1 MNSRVLRLVIVV
13 AVAIGATSLA
23 FPAAA
28 VSQSFKVQLDGAPP
42 TGDSWAFLRFFPG
55 GSLSVHAGDVVDF
68 AWAGTD
74 TPHTAT
80 LVPSDDPE
88 AWRADNQ
95 GQGGTYQD
103 PIPDSVVGGDDGD
116 LIENP
121 AVVAPTDPT
130 CGTESTPCSFDGT
143 SVVSSGFQFSNP
155 SAEPSFFATVDA
167 PVGTYSFLC
176 LLHPGM
182 EDQLK
187 VVADATTIPAPAAV
201 TAKAAKQLAKSIKV
215 DGAAADLQ
223 AQTVAV
229 GVTRNAHTKVFI
241 NAGGFSNQVSANEF
255 PDNPIS
261 VHVGDRI
268 VVSGTGEIHT
278 ATFPKKSFKTVP
290 FIFPACEQ
298 PGADAPAQSPADCA
312 DPTKFELVVNSKAF
326 LPTKGNKLKDP
337 TAFVN
342 SGLITTQL
350 TFKFVAV
357 KPGKYTFVCL
367 VHGPEMSAVIR
378 VS

>member
-1 MNSRVLRLVIVV
+1 MLRLLLVA

-23 FPAAA
+23 FPAEA
-28 VSQSFKVQLDGAPP
+28 VSQSFTVKVDGAPP
-42 TGDSWAFLRFFPG
+42 TGDPWAFLRFFPG
-55 GSLSVHAGDVVDF
+55 ASLRVHVGDVVDF

-80 LVPSDDPE
+80 LVPDADPA

-95 GQGGTYQD
+95 GQGGDFQD
-103 PIPDSVVGGDDGD
+103 PIPDSAVGGDDGD

-130 CGTESTPCSFDGT
+130 CGTEATPCSFDGT

-155 SAEPSFFATVDA
+155 TAEPSFFASVDA

-182 EDQLK
+182 EDVLK
-187 VVADATTIPAPAAV
+187 VVADATTIPTPADV
-201 TAKAAKQLAKSIKV
+201 TAKAAKQLKKAINV

-223 AQTVAV
+223 AQTIAI
-229 GVTRNAHTKVFI
+229 GAPRDAHTKIFI

-255 PDNPIS
+255 PAIPILAN
-261 VHVGDRI
+261 VGDRI
-268 VVSGTGEIHT
+268 VVRGMGEIHT
-278 ATFPKKSFKTVP
+278 ATFPKKSFKTTPFVVP
-290 FIFPACEQ
+290 DCEL

-312 DPTKFELVVNSKAF
+312 DPSQFELVLNSKA
-326 LPTKGNKLKDP
+326 LAPTTTNKLKDP
-337 TAFVN
+337 TKFVN
-342 SGLITTQL
+342 SGLLVIPG
-350 TFKFVAV
+350 TFTFVAA

-367 VHGPEMSAVIR
+367 VHGPEMSGVIR
-378 VS
+378 VR

>member
-1 MNSRVLRLVIVV
+1 VNSRVLRFVV
-13 AVAIGATSLA
+13 VAAVAIGTTSLA
-23 FPAAA
+23 LPAGA
-28 VSQSFKVQLDGAPP
+28 VSQSFTVKVDGAPP
-42 TGDSWAFLRFFPG
+42 AGQPWAFLRFFPG
-55 GSLSVHAGDVVDF
+55 ASLRVHAGDVLDF

-80 LVPSDDPE
+80 LVPSDDAA

-95 GQGGTYQD
+95 GQGDPYQD

-121 AVVAPTDPT
+121 AVVAPSDPT
-130 CGTESTPCSFDGT
+130 CGTDATPCSFDGT

-155 SAEPSFFATVDA
+155 SAEPSFFASVDA

-187 VVADATTIPAPAAV
+187 VVADATTIPTPAAIA
-201 TAKAAKQLAKSIKV
+201 AKAAKQLKRAVQV
-215 DGAAADLQ
+215 DGAAAELQ
-223 AQTVAV
+223 AQTVGHA
-229 GVTRNAHTKVFI
+229 GRKVI
-241 NAGGFSNQVSANEF
+241 VSAGGFSNGVSVNEF

-278 ATFPKKSFKTVP
+278 ATFPRRSYKKTP
-290 FIFPACEQ
+290 FVVTDCELT
-298 PGADAPAQSPADCA
+298 GADAPAQSPLDCA
-312 DPTKFELVVNSKAF
+312 DPSTFEIVLNAKAF
-326 LPTKGNKLKDP
+326 RPTTANKLKDP
-337 TAFVN
+337 DTFLN
-342 SGLITTQL
+342 SGLLIIPL
-350 TFKFVAV
+350 AHRFVASR
-357 KPGKYTFVCL
+357 PGRYTFVCL
-367 VHGPEMSAVIR
+367 VHGPQMSGVIK

>member
-1 MNSRVLRLVIVV
+1 MLRVVIVV

-23 FPAAA
+23 LPAGA
-28 VSQSFKVQLDGAPP
+28 VSQSFKVQVDGAPP
-42 TGDSWAFLRFFPG
+42 TGEPWAFLRFFPG
-55 GSLSVHAGDVVDF
+55 ASLKVHAGDVVDF

-80 LVPSDDPE
+80 LVPSDDAE
-88 AWRADNQ
+88 AWRQDHQA
-95 GQGGTYQD
+95 QGGDFQD
-103 PIPDSVVGGDDGD
+103 PIPDSQVGGDDNS

-121 AVVAPTDPT
+121 KVVAPTDPT
-130 CGTESTPCSFDGT
+130 CGTEAAPCSFDGT

-155 SAEPSFFATVDA
+155 SAEPSFFASVDA

-182 EDQLK
+182 EDQLT
-187 VVADATTIPAPAAV
+187 VVADATTIPSPADVA
-201 TAKAAKQLAKSIKV
+201 TKAAKQLKKAIKV

-223 AQTVAV
+223 AQTLAVAV
-229 GVTRNAHTKVFI
+229 GGAHTKVLL

-255 PDNPIS
+255 PDNPVTVS
-261 VHVGDRI
+261 VGDRI
-268 VVSGTGEIHT
+268 VFSGTGEIHT

-290 FIFPACEQ
+290 FIVPACEQ

-312 DPTKFELVVNSKAF
+312 DPTKFELVINDQAF
-326 LPTKGNKLKDP
+326 LPTNGNKLNDP

-342 SGLITTQL
+342 SGLL
-350 TFKFVAV
+350 AGPVHATFIAKE
-357 KPGKYTFVCL
+357 PGKYTFVCL
-367 VHGPEMSAVIR
+367 VHGPEMSGVIKVR
-378 VS
+378 

>member
-1 MNSRVLRLVIVV
+1 VNSRVLRFVV
-13 AVAIGATSLA
+13 VAAVAIGTTSLA
-23 FPAAA
+23 LPAGA
-28 VSQSFKVQLDGAPP
+28 VSQSFTVKVDGAPP
-42 TGDSWAFLRFFPG
+42 AGQPWAFLRFFPG
-55 GSLSVHAGDVVDF
+55 ASLRVHAGDVIDF

-80 LVPSDDPE
+80 LVPSDDAA

-95 GQGGTYQD
+95 GQDDPYQD

-121 AVVAPTDPT
+121 AVVAPSDPT
-130 CGTESTPCSFDGT
+130 CGTDATPCSFDGT

-155 SAEPSFFATVDA
+155 SAEPSFFASVDA

-187 VVADATTIPAPAAV
+187 VVADATTIPTPAAIA
-201 TAKAAKQLAKSIKV
+201 AKAAKQLKRAVQV
-215 DGAAADLQ
+215 DGAAAELQ
-223 AQTVAV
+223 AQTVGHA
-229 GVTRNAHTKVFI
+229 GRKVI
-241 NAGGFSNQVSANEF
+241 VSAGGFSNGVSVNEF
-255 PDNPIS
+255 PDDPIS

-278 ATFPKKSFKTVP
+278 ATFPRRSYKKTP
-290 FIFPACEQ
+290 FVVTDCELT
-298 PGADAPAQSPADCA
+298 GADAPAQSPLDCA
-312 DPTKFELVVNSKAF
+312 DPSTLEIVLNAKAF
-326 LPTKGNKLKDP
+326 RPTTANRLKDP
-337 TAFVN
+337 DTFLN
-342 SGLITTQL
+342 SGLLIIPL
-350 TFKFVAV
+350 AHKFVASR
-357 KPGKYTFVCL
+357 PGRYTFVCL
-367 VHGPEMSAVIR
+367 VHGPQMSGVIK

>member
-1 MNSRVLRLVIVV
+1 M
-13 AVAIGATSLA
+13 
-23 FPAAA
+23 
-28 VSQSFKVQLDGAPP
+28 
-42 TGDSWAFLRFFPG
+42 
-55 GSLSVHAGDVVDF
+55 HAGDVVDF

-95 GQGGTYQD
+95 GQGGTFQD

-130 CGTESTPCSFDGT
+130 CGTEATPCSFDGT

-278 ATFPKKSFKTVP
+278 ATFPKKSFKTTP
-290 FIFPACEQ
+290 FIVPDCEQ
-298 PGADAPAQSPADCA
+298 PGADTPAQSPADCA
-312 DPTKFELVVNSKAF
+312 DPTQFELVLNAKAF
-326 LPTKGNKLKDP
+326 RPTTGNKLKDP
-337 TAFVN
+337 SAFVN
-342 SGLITTQL
+342 SGLL
-350 TFKFVAV
+350 VVPLRSTFIAA
-357 KPGKYTFVCL
+357 KPGRYTFVCL
-367 VHGPEMSAVIR
+367 VHGPEMSGVIK